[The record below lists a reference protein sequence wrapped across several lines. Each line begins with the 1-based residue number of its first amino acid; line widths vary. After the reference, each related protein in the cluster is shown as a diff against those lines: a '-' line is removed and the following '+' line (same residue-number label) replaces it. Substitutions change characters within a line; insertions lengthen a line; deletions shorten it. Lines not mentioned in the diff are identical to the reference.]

1 MVKVEVQISNTF
13 QRASDNLA
21 DLPVFSEAAKNIEL
35 VLEFNSTGI
44 QYFCSRFVLK
54 IYTLSA
60 TGAFEGFNRKM
71 GTYIIHIDF
80 NPAFNNEWCIRHMR
94 I

>member
-13 QRASDNLA
+13 QRAPNNLA
-21 DLPVFSEAAKNIEL
+21 DLPVFSEAAKNVEL

-44 QYFCSRFVLK
+44 QYFCSRFVLE

-60 TGAFEGFNRKM
+60 TSAFEGFNY
-71 GTYIIHIDF
+71 T
-80 NPAFNNEWCIRHMR
+80 
-94 I
+94 